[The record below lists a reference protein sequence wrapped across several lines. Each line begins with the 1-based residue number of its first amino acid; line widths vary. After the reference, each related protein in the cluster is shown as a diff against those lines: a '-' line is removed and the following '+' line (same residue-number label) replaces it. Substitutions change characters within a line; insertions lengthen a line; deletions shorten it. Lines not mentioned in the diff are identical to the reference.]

1 MNTIFCDG
9 SGQRSTIR
17 WAVVLMLILAACGD
31 SESRDGGVAATTT
44 TVPSSDAP
52 PSPTGAVD
60 PPGDEAGTTT
70 TASTVAVAGEPE
82 WSELALSLEPIARVD
97 APIALVGRSGTGD
110 LYVAEKG
117 GRVRLIAR
125 TVTPNRPDRFA
136 LRSQPVLDLSD
147 QVSSG
152 SEQGLLDIAF
162 SADGGQLFV
171 SYTDRN
177 GNNVVARYPM
187 NGPNVRVQDRIDIL
201 GVEQPFANHN
211 GGGLAFGP
219 DGFLY
224 VGLGDGGRAGDPLG
238 NGQDPSTLL
247 GSLLRID
254 PDGAVGAAAYAIPE
268 GNPFVDGGG
277 APEVWL
283 YGVRNP
289 WRFSFDPPTGDL
301 WIADVGQN
309 RFEEVNRLHASSSAG
324 ANLGWNEMEGFE
336 PYEGGRA
343 PEDHTP
349 PVLAY
354 AHEGGRC
361 SVTGGYV
368 YRGHLLPLFDGV
380 YVFGDYCSGEIFGA
394 AETPG
399 GVVFRTLNVAVNPGA
414 LGSFGV
420 DNDGELYALALDG
433 AVNRLIPSE
442 AG

>member
-1 MNTIFCDG
+1 MNTIWCAG
-9 SGQRSTIR
+9 SRRCLTVLV
-17 WAVVLMLILAACGD
+17 AAVLMLILGACGA
-31 SESRDGGVAATTT
+31 SEGRDGGVAATTT
-44 TVPSSDAP
+44 TMPSSDAL
-52 PSPTGAVD
+52 PSPTGAGD
-60 PPGDEAGTTT
+60 QPGDEAGTTT

-82 WSELALSLEPIARVD
+82 WSEQDLSLEPIAQVD

-117 GRVRLIAR
+117 GRVRLITR
-125 TVTPNRPDRFA
+125 TVTRNRPDRFA
-136 LRSQPVLDLSD
+136 LASQPVLDLSD
-147 QVSSG
+147 QVSTG
-152 SEQGLLDIAF
+152 SEQGLLDIVF
-162 SADGGQLFV
+162 SGDGRQLFV

-187 NGPNVRVQDRIDIL
+187 SGRNVRAQDRTDIL
-201 GVEQPFANHN
+201 RVDQPFANHN

-224 VGLGDGGRAGDPLG
+224 VGLGDGGRAGDPFD

-247 GSLLRID
+247 GSLLRIH
-254 PDGAVGAAAYAIPE
+254 PEGTADGAAYGIPD
-268 GNPFVDGGG
+268 GNPFVAGGG

-309 RFEEVNRLHASSSAG
+309 RFEEVNRLDASSASG

-343 PEDHTP
+343 PDDHTP

-354 AHEGGRC
+354 AHDNGRC

-368 YRGHLLPLFDGV
+368 YRGELLPLFDGV

-399 GVVFRTLNVAVNPGA
+399 GIVFRTLNVAVNPGA

-420 DNDGELYALALDG
+420 DGDGELYALALDG
-433 AVNRLIPSE
+433 TVNRLISSA